1 MDAPRYKTY
10 ASGRK
15 VKLCSGLDNT
25 CTSEAKT
32 EGKCIGCKTGNNKKV
47 FDNRREGEVFAVNKP
62 NSIVRYRRIGGQ
74 SRKLCIGDDNTCPAL
89 REVDKLCRG
98 HISGFKKY
106 GTEGLVKGD
115 VIERNGELRLYD
127 GIQLRQFCDF
137 PECKQITVKDGKCKS
152 HSESWRCKF
161 TGYACEC
168 IRNFGDYCTL
178 HRDNVQRI
186 KERSIGETK
195 VAGVLTD
202 MGLKF
207 QCNPPVKCSGKI
219 LYPDFLLTE
228 HNVVIEFDG
237 VQHFQAV
244 ERWGGEEGL
253 KGRQQNDLTK
263 EHWCLENKILLLR
276 ISYADMNRV
285 EELIK
290 TFMDIVPTL
299 DRESD
304 SLLWSSDH
312 LCFENKYDHVNVPQ
326 LCDE

>member
-10 ASGRK
+10 PSGRK

-25 CTSEAKT
+25 CTSEAKKDGT
-32 EGKCIGCKTGNNKKV
+32 CIGCKTGRKQTD
-47 FDNRREGEVFAVNKP
+47 FDNRQEGEVFIASGCRQK
-62 NSIVRYRRIGGQ
+62 RAGGQ
-74 SRKLCIGDDNTCPAL
+74 NRKLCIGDNDTCMSF
-89 REVDKLCRG
+89 RKHGDLCDG
-98 HISGFKKY
+98 HHSGFKKY
-106 GTEGLVKGD
+106 GTDDLKKGD
-115 VIERNGELRLYD
+115 IVERNGELRIYD
-127 GIQLRQFCDF
+127 GYQLRQFCSAPD
-137 PECKQITVKDGKCKS
+137 CKQITVIGGECKS
-152 HSESWRCKF
+152 HAASWKCKF
-161 TGYACEC
+161 TGHACKR
-168 IRNFGDYCTL
+168 IRTYGDYCAL
-178 HRDNVQRI
+178 HRDNIQHL
-186 KERSIGETK
+186 KEKSKGETK
-195 VAGVLTD
+195 VAGILTD
-202 MGLKF
+202 MDIKF
-207 QCNPPVKCSGKI
+207 QCNSPMKCNGKI